1 MRVIKEFKEREVIE
15 GGGIYA
21 FYSFDKFDIHKKG
34 VYKIGLTTNF
44 QKRIGSYHTYL
55 PEGMYFQAFL
65 QNPSL
70 KRNGREDASYYLA
83 IEKEIFHR
91 VEELGGEVVKM
102 EIRKTNNLRTEW
114 IYTNQATIDI
124 AFREA
129 DIKYSG
135 KKGRLLEYNLL
146 GKNGIEKQTEARLKK
161 NEPLFTGEIVF
172 F

>member
-1 MRVIKEFKEREVIE
+1 MRIVKQYKEREVID
-15 GGGIYA
+15 GGGVYA
-21 FYSFDKFDIHKKG
+21 FYPFDKFDENGKG
-34 VYKIGLTTNF
+34 VYKIGMTTNF
-44 QKRIGSYHTYL
+44 HKRIGSYHTYL

-70 KRNGREDASYYLA
+70 KRKGRENTSYYIA
-83 IEKEIFHR
+83 IEKEIFR
-91 VEELGGEVVKM
+91 RIEDLGGEVVKM
-102 EIRKTNNLRTEW
+102 EVRKTDNLRTEW
-114 IYTNQATIDI
+114 IYTNQATIDK

-135 KKGRLLEYNLL
+135 KYGRLLEYNLL
-146 GKNGIEKQTEARLKK
+146 GKNGIEKKTEERIKK